1 METQIKVL
9 LVDDHNLV
17 TEAWTALLSQTP
29 GLLVLGSTD
38 NAESAVAM
46 CLEHRPDVV
55 LMDIN
60 LNGCSGL
67 DATEKICN
75 ILPKTKVIGLSLHD
89 NVSIV
94 KRIISLG
101 ALGYVSKNATK
112 RELVEAIKCVHA
124 GEKYIAESI
133 KNKFFSDM
141 VFKEVDESN
150 KELTFKEIEIV
161 KLIADGLTSKDIATK
176 IFISPRTVDTHRH
189 NILKKLKLQNAAQ
202 LSSWARENG
211 LI

>member
-1 METQIKVL
+1 MENQIKIL

-17 TEAWTALLSQTP
+17 TEAWTALLNLSP
-29 GLLVLGSTD
+29 EILVLGSTD
-38 NAESAVAM
+38 TADKALEM
-46 CLEHRPDVV
+46 CLSHRPDVV

-60 LNGCSGL
+60 LKEGSGL

-75 ILPKTKVIGLSLHD
+75 ALPKTKVIGLSLHD

-101 ALGYVSKNATK
+101 ALGYVGKNATK
-112 RELVEAIKCVHA
+112 RELIEAIKTVHN

-133 KNKFFSDM
+133 KNKFFLDNVFRDEEKSD
-141 VFKEVDESN
+141 ED
-150 KELTFKEIEIV
+150 LTFKEIEIV
-161 KLIADGLTSKDIATK
+161 KLIADGLTSKDIASK

-202 LSSWARENG
+202 LSSWAREKG
-211 LI
+211 LF